1 MSRTRASIA
10 GSINRGGGVVV
21 NWTKLHEV
29 APELAELA
37 DQRFASAEFVM
48 LGTLRKDG
56 WPRISPIE
64 YTIFDGEFTMGG
76 IWQAKK
82 ALDLLRD
89 PRCAIHSATTN
100 KNGQEGDVKLYGRA
114 MPLAPEREEPYW
126 QHVFEST
133 GWRAK
138 GPAHVF
144 TFDVMSAGYVVFA
157 ESGTMRMLTWPG
169 PQEWVVREET

>member
-1 MSRTRASIA
+1 MVSWA
-10 GSINRGGGVVV
+10 
-21 NWTKLHEV
+21 KFQEM
-29 APELAELA
+29 APELAGLA
-37 DQRFASAEFVM
+37 EQRFAATEFVM
-48 LGTLRKDG
+48 MGTLRKDG

-100 KNGQEGDVKLYGRA
+100 KNGQEGDAKLYGRA
-114 MPLAPEREEPYW
+114 LPIAHAREEPYW
-126 QHVFEST
+126 QHIFETT

-138 GPAHVF
+138 GPSHVF
-144 TFDVMSAGYVVFA
+144 TFDISSAGYVVFDA
-157 ESGTMRMLTWPG
+157 AGTMRMLTWPG
-169 PQEWVVREET
+169 PQEWVVKAES